1 MRRQHRRPLLSF
13 AGFFGLA
20 LIGLAV
26 NLAPDKAW
34 AQVFN
39 PESFTLSN
47 GLRVVVIPNHR
58 VPVVTHM
65 VWYKVGSADE
75 VAGKSGL
82 AHMLEHMMF
91 KGTKEFPSGE
101 FSRIIA
107 QNGGRDNAFTTTDY
121 TAYYQNIAAD
131 KLELAMRLEAD
142 RMVNLVLTPKEFEPE
157 RQVVLEERR
166 MRSENEPQSRLSEQ
180 MNAVLFL
187 NSPYRHPVIGWK
199 NEIERFSVEDLTAFY
214 RRWYTPN
221 NAIVVIS
228 GDVTAKQVEP
238 LAKKYYGVISARP
251 IPARDRAEEPEP
263 IAARMVTLKDSSVRQ
278 PFWARD
284 YLAPS
289 YNVGEIKDAYA
300 LQVLAE
306 IVGGGTTGRLY
317 KDLVID
323 RELAATAGAGYDPT
337 AVGDGVFSVS
347 AMPRSGVS
355 AEEVGAA
362 TLVCLEKLVKDGVG
376 QDEVRKAINRLKAS
390 VVYARDSVRGAAQ
403 ILGMMLAVGRSVEE
417 IEAWPQRIEQVSAAD
432 VNRAAQALFKDE
444 RSVTGLMKGDD
455 IAAASD
461 QKEGKPQ

>member
-20 LIGLAV
+20 LIGLAI
-26 NLAPDKAW
+26 NLAPSKAW
-34 AQVFN
+34 AQIFN

-107 QNGGRDNAFTTTDY
+107 QNGGRDNAFTTADY

-180 MNAVLFL
+180 MNAMLFL
-187 NSPYRHPVIGWK
+187 NSSYRHPVIGWK

-221 NAIVVIS
+221 NVIVVIS

-251 IPARDRAEEPEP
+251 IPARDRAEEPKP

-317 KDLVID
+317 KDLVIE

-347 AMPRSGVS
+347 AMPRSSVS

-362 TLVCLEKLVKDGVG
+362 TLACLERLVKDGVG
-376 QDEVRKAINRLKAS
+376 EDEVRKAINRLKAG

-432 VNRAAQALFKDE
+432 VNRAARALFKDE

-455 IAAASD
+455 LAALSD